1 MNQKLTEEHELSSND
16 PVLATLIQTIPRP
29 QIDNPN
35 SVFQDLMSCII
46 EQQIQCR
53 STKNIFRNMLQKAEL
68 AELNPSNFHIFEE
81 KAIAHSKISM
91 QKLETIQRVVEFW
104 QLQNIDWSTLHD
116 DEVTAHLSTI
126 KGIGKWT
133 MDMILLF
140 TLKRPT
146 IFPVDDFHLKQ
157 IMISAYNLNPT
168 SKLKSQLM
176 NVASHWENHKSLATL
191 YLLEYKKK
199 LKTEKLTVE
208 LR

>member
-1 MNQKLTEEHELSSND
+1 
-16 PVLATLIQTIPRP
+16 
-29 QIDNPN
+29 
-35 SVFQDLMSCII
+35 MSCII

-68 AELNPSNFHIFEE
+68 AALNPSNFHIFEE

-116 DEVTAHLSTI
+116 DEVIAHLSTI

-140 TLKRPT
+140 TLKRPA

>member
-1 MNQKLTEEHELSSND
+1 MNQKLTEEHDLSSKD
-16 PVLATLIQTIPRP
+16 PVLETLIQTIPRP
-29 QIDNPN
+29 QIDNTN

-91 QKLETIQRVVEFW
+91 QKLETIQRVVQFW

-116 DEVTAHLSTI
+116 DEVIAHLSTI

-140 TLKRPT
+140 TLKRPA

-176 NVASHWENHKSLATL
+176 NVASHWENHKSLASL

>member
-1 MNQKLTEEHELSSND
+1 MNQKLTEEHDLSSKD
-16 PVLATLIQTIPRP
+16 PVLETLIQTIPRP
-29 QIDNPN
+29 QIDNTN

-68 AELNPSNFHIFEE
+68 AELNPSNFQIFEE

-91 QKLETIQRVVEFW
+91 QKLETIKRVVEFW

-116 DEVTAHLSTI
+116 DEVIAHLSTI

-140 TLKRPT
+140 TLKRPA